1 MSASALAL
9 VLVAAVV
16 HASWNRLVHGI
27 EDRVAVL
34 AVAGVVGALI
44 LSPALVVRPPFGAGA
59 TGGGGWPAAVGL
71 VAVGS
76 GTVEAIY
83 GRLLA
88 AAYARGSLAVTYPV
102 GRGTAPLLVTL
113 GGWWLLGQRPAVAAA
128 GGAVLLFVGLV
139 SIAGAA
145 RGVGQHGAVAWAAAV
160 GVAIATYST
169 LDAFAVG
176 RLRLDEPAAGGAGLR
191 SAAGPAGYLA
201 VVLGLQGLLLAAT
214 VGSKAR
220 LRAAA
225 RTGAGVGVGVVS
237 AYLLILL
244 AFQRADAGRVATLRE
259 TSVLVAV
266 ALTPGRRRWT
276 VWAGALGVAAG
287 AVLVAA

>member
-1 MSASALAL
+1 VSASALAL

-34 AVAGVVGALI
+34 AVAGVVGAVI
-44 LSPALVVRPPFGAGA
+44 LSPALVLRPPAGGGAA
-59 TGGGGWPAAVGL
+59 GGGGWPAVVGL

-139 SIAGAA
+139 AIAGAA

-176 RLRLDEPAAGGAGLR
+176 RLRLTGTAAGSGLR

-214 VGSKAR
+214 VGSRAR

-276 VWAGALGVAAG
+276 VWAGALCVAAG